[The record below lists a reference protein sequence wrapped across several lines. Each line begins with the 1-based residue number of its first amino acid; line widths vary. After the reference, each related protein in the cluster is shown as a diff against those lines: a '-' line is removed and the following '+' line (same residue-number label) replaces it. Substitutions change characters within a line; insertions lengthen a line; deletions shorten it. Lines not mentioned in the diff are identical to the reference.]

1 MRVAVVGGGIN
12 GVMSAWALARRG
24 CTVDLFEKDQLMA
37 ATSSASS
44 KMLHGGLRYLEHGR
58 FGLVREALRE
68 RAWWISQAPHL
79 ARPLE
84 ILVPVYRDEG
94 RPAWQLGLGIRL
106 YELLA
111 AGSGFPKGRWHAPEQ
126 VAKAFPGLRTEGLKG
141 AFSYWDGQMDDGAL
155 GRWAATRA
163 REAGVVI
170 HEGAEVTRIDAAG
183 GILET
188 GSGRAT
194 YDRIVNAAGPWVDR
208 LLSASAQ
215 ASPYRLDLVRGSH
228 LVIPGRLASGCVL
241 QVPGEQRILFVLP
254 HGEHTLLGTTEVRQA
269 HPDSEGVAPAELD
282 YLLGVYNRHFSGDL
296 GTDAVLGTFSG
307 VRPIVASR
315 RDTSVASRESVIER
329 QGRLINI
336 FGGKWTTARALAEKV
351 AAATLH

>member
-1 MRVAVVGGGIN
+1 MKVAVVGGGIN

-24 CTVDLFEKDQLMA
+24 CSVDLFERGELMA

-44 KMLHGGLRYLEHGR
+44 KMLHGGLRYLEHGH

-68 RAWWISQAPHL
+68 RAWWIGQASHL

-84 ILVPVYRDEG
+84 ILVPVYREIG

-111 AGSGFPKGRWHAPEQ
+111 AGSGFPNGRWHTPEE
-126 VAKAFPGLRTEGLKG
+126 VAKAFSNIRTEGLKG
-141 AFSYWDGQMDDGAL
+141 AYSYWDGQMDDGAL
-155 GRWAATRA
+155 GRWAAARA
-163 REAGVVI
+163 REAGVAI
-170 HEGAEVTRIDAAG
+170 HEGAEVTRIDAAA

-188 GSGRAT
+188 CGARAT
-194 YDRIVNAAGPWVDR
+194 YDRIVNAAGPWVDH
-208 LLSASAQ
+208 LLAASAQ
-215 ASPYRLDLVRGSH
+215 ASTYRLDLVRGSH
-228 LVIPGRLASGCVL
+228 LFIPGRIARGCVL

-254 HGEHTLLGTTEVRQA
+254 NGEHTLLGTTEVRQM
-269 HPDSEGVAPAELD
+269 HPDSEGVAPTEVV
-282 YLLGVYNRHFSGDL
+282 YLLGVYNRYFFGDV
-296 GTDAVLGTFSG
+296 GTADVLGTFSG

-315 RDTSVASRESVIER
+315 RNTSAASRESVIER

-351 AAATLH
+351 AVATLN